1 MKMAP
6 EGIPGQ
12 QVLREKLAPL
22 ARPDLRDQWGLRG
35 NQVLKGFRE
44 CRDRRGPRETQVL
57 QEPPGFRARPVLQ
70 EPPESRARPALQE
83 PPESRVR
90 PALQDPPESR
100 VQPALQALRSHIP
113 MIYLHHLLIL
123 PPYTGMRN

>member
-70 EPPESRARPALQE
+70 EPPESR
-83 PPESRVR
+83 VR
-90 PALQDPPESR
+90 P
-100 VQPALQALRSHIP
+100 VLQALRSHIP

>member
-57 QEPPGFRARPVLQ
+57 QEPPGFRAPPV
-70 EPPESRARPALQE
+70 LQE

-90 PALQDPPESR
+90 P
-100 VQPALQALRSHIP
+100 VLQALRSHIP

-123 PPYTGMRN
+123 PSYTGMRN

>member
-6 EGIPGQ
+6 EGRPGQ

-70 EPPESRARPALQE
+70 EPPESRARPALQD

-90 PALQDPPESR
+90 
-100 VQPALQALRSHIP
+100 PALQALRSHIP

>member
-57 QEPPGFRARPVLQ
+57 QEPPGFRAPQVLQ
-70 EPPESRARPALQE
+70 EPQDSRARPA
-83 PPESRVR
+83 P
-90 PALQDPPESR
+90 
-100 VQPALQALRSHIP
+100 QALRSHIP

-123 PPYTGMRN
+123 PPYTGMRS

>member
-70 EPPESRARPALQE
+70 EPPESRARPALQ
-83 PPESRVR
+83 
-90 PALQDPPESR
+90 
-100 VQPALQALRSHIP
+100 ALRSHIP